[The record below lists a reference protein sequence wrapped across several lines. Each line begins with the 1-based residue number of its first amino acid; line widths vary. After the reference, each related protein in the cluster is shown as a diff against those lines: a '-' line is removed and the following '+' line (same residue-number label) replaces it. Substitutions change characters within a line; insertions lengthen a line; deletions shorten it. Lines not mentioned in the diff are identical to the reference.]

1 MAWDKTVENRNE
13 RLQRRSVDLCTAVLR
28 LGGLEKLFL
37 DKGHELSEH
46 GPRGALR
53 GSWLVKG
60 TECFYSKCLIYSS
73 IELKEK
79 RT

>member
-1 MAWDKTVENRNE
+1 M
-13 RLQRRSVDLCTAVLR
+13 DLCTAVLR
-28 LGGLEKLFL
+28 IGGLEKCFL

-46 GPRGALR
+46 GPHGALR

-60 TECFYSKCLIYSS
+60 TECFYRKCLMYSS
-73 IELKEK
+73 IELKKK

>member
-13 RLQRRSVDLCTAVLR
+13 RLRRRSVDLCTAVLR
-28 LGGLEKLFL
+28 IGGLEKRFL

-46 GPRGALR
+46 GPHGALR

-60 TECFYSKCLIYSS
+60 TECFYRKCLMYSS
-73 IELKEK
+73 IELKKK